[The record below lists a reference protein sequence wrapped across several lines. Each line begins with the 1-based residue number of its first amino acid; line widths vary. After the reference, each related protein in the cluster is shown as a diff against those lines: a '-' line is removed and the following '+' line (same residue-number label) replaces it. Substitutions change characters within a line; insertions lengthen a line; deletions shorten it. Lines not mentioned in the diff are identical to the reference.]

1 MQISSKSI
9 FISDIHLTQNNELI
23 KNSFFSFLDN
33 FPEEVNNLFI
43 VGDLFDLWIG
53 DDVRNEL
60 VENLHLKLKKLM
72 NNKKNI
78 FFFHGNRDFLVG
90 ESFCKTSNIKLIHEP
105 TVFEFFGFKT
115 LILHGDQ
122 LCTEDVDYQNFCKIV
137 RNEQWQSEFLSLSI
151 PERLKIAQNVR
162 KESSVSLA
170 NKDDYITDVADIT
183 VLKYFEKYKVT
194 HMIHGHTHRPKIHP
208 VENNFSRL
216 VIPDWNN
223 NYWGYISS
231 SQNGFAH
238 NLIKYT

>member
-9 FISDIHLTQNNELI
+9 FVSDIHLTQNNELI

-60 VENLHLKLKKLM
+60 VEDLHLKLRKIT

-90 ESFCKTSNIKLIHEP
+90 ESFCKTSNIKLISEP
-105 TVFEFFGFKT
+105 TVFEFFGYKT

-170 NKDDYITDVADIT
+170 NKDDYITDVADRT
-183 VLKYFEKYKVT
+183 VLKYFEKYRVT
-194 HMIHGHTHRPKIHP
+194 HMIHGHTHRPKIHL

>member
-60 VENLHLKLKKLM
+60 IEDLHLKLRKIT

-90 ESFCKTSNIKLIHEP
+90 ESFCRTSNIKLIHEP
-105 TVFEFFGFKT
+105 TVFEFFGYKT

-170 NKDDYITDVADIT
+170 NKDDYITDVADRT
-183 VLKYFEKYKVT
+183 VLKYFEKYRVT
-194 HMIHGHTHRPKIHP
+194 HMIHGHTHRPKIHL
-208 VENNFSRL
+208 VKNNFSRL

>member
-60 VENLHLKLKKLM
+60 VEDLHLKLRKIT

-90 ESFCKTSNIKLIHEP
+90 ESFCKTSNIKLIYEP
-105 TVFEFFGFKT
+105 TVFEFFGYKT

-170 NKDDYITDVADIT
+170 NKDDYITDVADQT
-183 VLKYFEKYKVT
+183 VLSYFEKYKVT
-194 HMIHGHTHRPKIHP
+194 HMIHGHTHRPKIHL

>member
-9 FISDIHLTQNNELI
+9 FISDIHLTQNNQLI

-53 DDVRNEL
+53 DDVRNKL
-60 VENLHLKLKKLM
+60 VEDLHLKLRKIT

-90 ESFCKTSNIKLIHEP
+90 ESFCKTSNMKLIHEP
-105 TVFEFFGFKT
+105 TVFEFFGYKT

-137 RNEQWQSEFLSLSI
+137 RNKQWQSEFLSLSI
-151 PERLKIAQNVR
+151 PERLKIAKNVR
-162 KESSVSLA
+162 NESSISLA
-170 NKDDYITDVADIT
+170 SKDDDITDVTDQT
-183 VLKYFEKYKVT
+183 VLKYFKTYKVT
-194 HMIHGHTHRPKIHP
+194 HIIHGHTHRPKIHLI
-208 VENNFSRL
+208 ENNFSRL

>member
-9 FISDIHLTQNNELI
+9 FISDIHLTQNNQLI

-53 DDVRNEL
+53 DDVRNKL
-60 VENLHLKLKKLM
+60 VEDLHLKLRKIT

-105 TVFEFFGFKT
+105 TVFEFFGYKT

-170 NKDDYITDVADIT
+170 NKDDYITDVADRT
-183 VLKYFEKYKVT
+183 VLKYFEKYRVT
-194 HMIHGHTHRPKIHP
+194 HMIHGHTHRPKIHL

>member
-60 VENLHLKLKKLM
+60 VEDLHLKLRKIT

-90 ESFCKTSNIKLIHEP
+90 ESFCKTSNIKLILEP
-105 TVFEFFGFKT
+105 TVFEFFGYKT

-170 NKDDYITDVADIT
+170 NKDDYITDVADRT
-183 VLKYFEKYKVT
+183 VLKYFEKYRVT
-194 HMIHGHTHRPKIHP
+194 HMIHGHTHRPKIHL
-208 VENNFSRL
+208 VENDFSRL

>member
-9 FISDIHLTQNNELI
+9 FVSDIHLTQNNELI

-60 VENLHLKLKKLM
+60 VEDLLLKLRKIT

-105 TVFEFFGFKT
+105 TVFEFFGYKT

-137 RNEQWQSEFLSLSI
+137 RNEQWQSDFLSLSI
-151 PERLKIAQNVR
+151 PERLKIAHNVR

-170 NKDDYITDVADIT
+170 NKDDYITDVADRT

-194 HMIHGHTHRPKIHP
+194 HMIHGHTHRPKIHL

>member
-33 FPEEVNNLFI
+33 FPQEVQNLFI

-53 DDVRNEL
+53 DDVRDEL
-60 VENLHLKLKKLM
+60 VEDLHLKLRKIT
-72 NNKKNI
+72 NTKKNI

-105 TVFEFFGFKT
+105 TVFEFFGYKT

-170 NKDDYITDVADIT
+170 NKDDYITDVANQT
-183 VLKYFEKYKVT
+183 VLKYFEKYRVT
-194 HMIHGHTHRPKIHP
+194 HMIHGHTHRPKIHL

>member
-1 MQISSKSI
+1 MQISYKSI

-60 VENLHLKLKKLM
+60 VEDLHLKLRKIT

-105 TVFEFFGFKT
+105 TVFEFFGYKT

-170 NKDDYITDVADIT
+170 NKDDYITDVADQT
-183 VLKYFEKYKVT
+183 VLEYFEKYRVT
-194 HMIHGHTHRPKIHP
+194 HMIHGHTHRPKIHL
-208 VENNFSRL
+208 VKNNFSRL

-231 SQNGFAH
+231 SQNGFVH
-238 NLIKYT
+238 NLVRYT

>member
-60 VENLHLKLKKLM
+60 VEDLHLKLRKIT

-90 ESFCKTSNIKLIHEP
+90 ESFCKTSNIKLIYEP
-105 TVFEFFGFKT
+105 TVFEFFGYKT

-122 LCTEDVDYQNFCKIV
+122 LCTEDLDYQNFCKIV

-170 NKDDYITDVADIT
+170 NKDDYITDVADRT
-183 VLKYFEKYKVT
+183 VLKYFEKYRVT
-194 HMIHGHTHRPKIHP
+194 HMIHGHTHRPKIHL

>member
-60 VENLHLKLKKLM
+60 VEDLQLKLRKIT

-78 FFFHGNRDFLVG
+78 FFFHGSRDFLVG
-90 ESFCKTSNIKLIHEP
+90 ESFCKTSNIKLIYEP
-105 TVFEFFGFKT
+105 TVFEFFGYKT

-170 NKDDYITDVADIT
+170 NKDDYITDVANQT
-183 VLKYFEKYKVT
+183 VFEYFEKYRVT
-194 HMIHGHTHRPKIHP
+194 HMIHGHTHRPKIHL

>member
-1 MQISSKSI
+1 MLISSKSI

-60 VENLHLKLKKLM
+60 VEDLHLKLRKIT

-90 ESFCKTSNIKLIHEP
+90 ESFCKTSNIKLIYEP
-105 TVFEFFGFKT
+105 TVFEFFGYKT

-170 NKDDYITDVADIT
+170 NKDDYITDVANQT
-183 VLKYFEKYKVT
+183 VFEYFEKYRVT
-194 HMIHGHTHRPKIHP
+194 HMIHGHTHRPKIHL

>member
-1 MQISSKSI
+1 
-9 FISDIHLTQNNELI
+9 
-23 KNSFFSFLDN
+23 
-33 FPEEVNNLFI
+33 
-43 VGDLFDLWIG
+43 
-53 DDVRNEL
+53 
-60 VENLHLKLKKLM
+60 
-72 NNKKNI
+72 
-78 FFFHGNRDFLVG
+78 VG
-90 ESFCKTSNIKLIHEP
+90 ESFCRTSNIKLIHEP
-105 TVFEFFGFKT
+105 TVFEFFGYKT

-170 NKDDYITDVADIT
+170 NKDDYITDVADRT

-194 HMIHGHTHRPKIHP
+194 HMIHGHTHRPKIHL

-223 NYWGYISS
+223 NFWGYISS

>member
-60 VENLHLKLKKLM
+60 VEDLHLKLRKIT

-105 TVFEFFGFKT
+105 TVFEFFGYKT

-170 NKDDYITDVADIT
+170 NKDDYITDVADRT
-183 VLKYFEKYKVT
+183 VLKYFEKYRVT
-194 HMIHGHTHRPKIHP
+194 HMIHGHTHRPKIHL

>member
-9 FISDIHLTQNNELI
+9 FISDIHLTQNNQLI

-60 VENLHLKLKKLM
+60 VEDLHLKLRKITNK
-72 NNKKNI
+72 KKNI

-105 TVFEFFGFKT
+105 TVFEFFGYKT

-170 NKDDYITDVADIT
+170 NKDDYITDVANQT
-183 VLKYFEKYKVT
+183 VFEYFEKYRVT
-194 HMIHGHTHRPKIHP
+194 HMIHGHTHRPKIHL

>member
-60 VENLHLKLKKLM
+60 VEDLHLKLRKITNK
-72 NNKKNI
+72 KKNI

-105 TVFEFFGFKT
+105 TVFEFFGYKT

-122 LCTEDVDYQNFCKIV
+122 LCTDDDDYQNFCKIV
-137 RNEQWQSEFLSLSI
+137 RNEQWQSKFLSLSI

-170 NKDDYITDVADIT
+170 NKDDYITDVADRT
-183 VLKYFEKYKVT
+183 VLKYFEKYRVT
-194 HMIHGHTHRPKIHP
+194 HMIHGHTHRPKIHL

>member
-60 VENLHLKLKKLM
+60 VEDLHLKLRKIT

-105 TVFEFFGFKT
+105 TVFEFFGYKT

-170 NKDDYITDVADIT
+170 NKDDYITDVADQA
-183 VLKYFEKYKVT
+183 VLKYFEKYRVT
-194 HMIHGHTHRPKIHP
+194 HMIHGHTHRPKIHL

>member
-33 FPEEVNNLFI
+33 FPEGVNNLFI

-60 VENLHLKLKKLM
+60 VEDLHLKFKKIT
-72 NNKKNI
+72 NDQKNI
-78 FFFHGNRDFLVG
+78 FFFHGNRDFLIG
-90 ESFCKTSNIKLIHEP
+90 ESFCKTSNIQLIHEP
-105 TVFEFFGFKT
+105 TVFDFFGYKT

-162 KESSVSLA
+162 KESSISLA
-170 NKDDYITDVADIT
+170 NKDDYITDVADRT
-183 VLKYFEKYKVT
+183 VLKYFEKYRVT
-194 HMIHGHTHRPKIHP
+194 HMIHGHTHRPKIHL

>member
-53 DDVRNEL
+53 DDVRDEL
-60 VENLHLKLKKLM
+60 VEDLHLKLRKIT

-105 TVFEFFGFKT
+105 TVFEFFGYKT

-122 LCTEDVDYQNFCKIV
+122 LCTDDDDYQNFCKIV
-137 RNEQWQSEFLSLSI
+137 RNEQWQSKFLSLSI

-170 NKDDYITDVADIT
+170 NKDDYITDVADRT
-183 VLKYFEKYKVT
+183 VLKYFEKYRVT
-194 HMIHGHTHRPKIHP
+194 HMIHGHTHRPKIHL

>member
-9 FISDIHLTQNNELI
+9 FISDIHLTQKNEFI

-53 DDVRNEL
+53 DDVRDEL
-60 VENLHLKLKKLM
+60 VEDLHLKLRKIT

-105 TVFEFFGFKT
+105 TVFEFFGYKT

-162 KESSVSLA
+162 KETSVSLA
-170 NKDDYITDVADIT
+170 NKDDYITDVANQT
-183 VLKYFEKYKVT
+183 VLEYFEKYRVT
-194 HMIHGHTHRPKIHP
+194 HMIHGHTHRPKIHL

>member
-53 DDVRNEL
+53 DDFRNEL
-60 VENLHLKLKKLM
+60 VEDLHLKLRKIT

-105 TVFEFFGFKT
+105 TVFEFFGYKT

-162 KESSVSLA
+162 KESLVSLA
-170 NKDDYITDVADIT
+170 NKDDYIIDVANQT
-183 VLKYFEKYKVT
+183 VLEYFEKYGVT
-194 HMIHGHTHRPKIHP
+194 RMIHGHTHRPKIHL

>member
-9 FISDIHLTQNNELI
+9 FISDIHLTQNNALI

-33 FPEEVNNLFI
+33 FPQEVKNLFI

-53 DDVRNEL
+53 DDLRNEL
-60 VENLHLKLKKLM
+60 VEDLHLKLRKIT

-105 TVFEFFGFKT
+105 TVFEFFGYKT
-115 LILHGDQ
+115 IILHGDQ

-137 RNEQWQSEFLSLSI
+137 RNEQWQSKFLSLSI

-170 NKDDYITDVADIT
+170 NKDDYITDVADST
-183 VLKYFEKYKVT
+183 VLKYFEKYRVT
-194 HMIHGHTHRPKIHP
+194 HMIHGHTHRPKIHL

-216 VIPDWNN
+216 VS
-223 NYWGYISS
+223 IS
-231 SQNGFAH
+231 
-238 NLIKYT
+238 LIDK

>member
-9 FISDIHLTQNNELI
+9 FVSDIHLTQNNELI

-60 VENLHLKLKKLM
+60 VEDLHLKLKKIT

-90 ESFCKTSNIKLIHEP
+90 ESFCKTSNMKLIHEP
-105 TVFEFFGFKT
+105 TVFEFFGYKT

-137 RNEQWQSEFLSLSI
+137 RNEQWQSDFLSLSI

-170 NKDDYITDVADIT
+170 NKDDYITDVADRT

-194 HMIHGHTHRPKIHP
+194 HMIHGHTHRPKIHL

>member
-9 FISDIHLTQNNELI
+9 FISDIHLSQNNELI

-33 FPEEVNNLFI
+33 FPLEVQNLFI

-53 DDVRNEL
+53 DDFKNEL
-60 VENLHLKLKKLM
+60 IENLHLKLEKITK
-72 NNKKNI
+72 NQKNI
-78 FFFHGNRDFLVG
+78 FFFHGNRDFLIG
-90 ESFCKTSNIKLIHEP
+90 ESFCKTSNIELIHEP
-105 TVFEFFGFKT
+105 TVFNFFGYKT

-122 LCTEDVDYQNFCKIV
+122 LCTEDIDYQNFCKIV
-137 RNEQWQSEFLSLSI
+137 RNKQWQREFLSLSI

-162 KESSVSLA
+162 NESSISLA
-170 NKDDYITDVADIT
+170 SKDDYITDVADQT
-183 VLKYFEKYKVT
+183 VLKYFKTYKVT
-194 HMIHGHTHRPKIHP
+194 HIIHGHTHRPKIHA

-231 SQNGFAH
+231 SQNGFTH
-238 NLIKYT
+238 NLIRHA

>member
-60 VENLHLKLKKLM
+60 VEDLHLKLRKIT

-90 ESFCKTSNIKLIHEP
+90 ESFCKASNMKLIHNP
-105 TVFEFFGFKT
+105 MVFEFFGYKT

-122 LCTEDVDYQNFCKIV
+122 LCTEDIDYQNFCKIV

-170 NKDDYITDVADIT
+170 NKDDYITDVADRT

-194 HMIHGHTHRPKIHP
+194 HMIHGHTHRPKIHL